1 MADFLIPAMEDAV
14 TRYAQALRSRWR
26 AVLAELAKE
35 EVKKSASSAV
45 SIESML
51 ALDDVLDA
59 LADSAQEVNRDFL
72 SLAVAGGVAVA
83 SLPWSEG
90 WRPPNAAALE
100 AKRSEPRFADRAA
113 MKFAESYA
121 FSAVKT
127 KDAEVLGV
135 FRLFLL
141 DALRQGKNPKEAA
154 KQTSAYLKETPAE
167 WMRIARTEQARAS
180 NLGLLEEAERLG
192 VEAVYIPD
200 NPTACSDCKRLL
212 IGRLFPLGSLDTA
225 SNVGRKRET
234 WVAALPLH
242 PNCTC
247 LPIPA
252 SPSLLEGIELPLSAE
267 GTPVSV
273 AAPSLR
279 GNL

>member
-1 MADFLIPAMEDAV
+1 MADFLIPAMEDTV

-35 EVKKSASSAV
+35 EVRKSVSSPVA
-45 SIESML
+45 IESLL

-279 GNL
+279 GNR